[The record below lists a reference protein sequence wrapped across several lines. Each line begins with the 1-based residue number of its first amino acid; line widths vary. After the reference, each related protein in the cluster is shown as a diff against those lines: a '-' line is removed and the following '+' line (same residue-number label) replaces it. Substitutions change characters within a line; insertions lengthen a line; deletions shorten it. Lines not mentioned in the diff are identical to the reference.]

1 MPSAFSTAI
10 PSSWIRILTGVILL
24 VPVLACSGQASH
36 APGAEGTGE
45 VVFPDQNRPDVRGT
59 RGAVSAGHPLA
70 AAAGY
75 DILRRGGN
83 AVDAAVAMAG
93 VLAVVRPHMNGV
105 GGDAFALIYKG
116 DTGEVAALNGSGR
129 SGALATPEF
138 FQENYQ
144 GEIPGKGPGS
154 VSVPGTVA
162 AWADALER
170 FGTMDLARVLEP
182 AIHYAGQGFPV
193 SARLARDFQAQGD
206 DLNQAGRDLYL
217 PGGSP
222 PAVGSVFRNPALA
235 RTLER
240 VAREGKAG
248 FYRGSVAET
257 LAAFLESRG
266 GYLRPPD
273 FAEHTSTWVEPL
285 SAGYHGYRLLVM
297 PPNTQGIA
305 QLMLTEMAKHHP
317 LKEMGHN
324 TSSYLHTLVE
334 LKKLAFADRDR
345 WVADPEQA
353 DLPVDQLLDPERLA
367 RRAQDVDPRQAAAQV
382 EPGVAGD
389 DVVAGLPSHE
399 GAMRPHGA
407 APRSLVPGTAPAPS
421 QGADDFG
428 DTVYLTAVDRWGN
441 AVSWI
446 QSIFS
451 GFGSGLLE
459 PETGVVLQNRGALF
473 TLEVGHP
480 NRVAPEKRPY
490 HTLTPLMA
498 LREDGSLGFTLG
510 TPGGDSQTQSLLQ
523 IMNNMMIFG
532 MSPQEAV
539 EAPRFRSYQGL
550 RVAMEDRVPPTV
562 RQELENLGHEIQVV
576 HGWTATFGGAQMI
589 FWDPEFGS
597 LIVASGPRREAY
609 GLAY

>member
-1 MPSAFSTAI
+1 MSTAF
-10 PSSWIRILTGVILL
+10 PTTLLSSWIRILTPGLLL
-24 VPVLACSGQASH
+24 VPALACGGQASDS
-36 APGAEGTGE
+36 PGETGADE

-75 DILRRGGN
+75 DILRQGGN

-105 GGDAFALIYKG
+105 GGDAFALIYQG

-129 SGALATPEF
+129 AGALATPEF
-138 FQENYQ
+138 FQENHQ

-154 VSVPGTVA
+154 VSVPGAVA

-182 AIHYAGQGFPV
+182 AIRYAGEGFPV

-206 DLNQAGRDLYL
+206 DLNQAGRELYL

-222 PAVGSVFRNPALA
+222 PAVGSLFRNPALA
-235 RTLER
+235 GTLER
-240 VAREGKAG
+240 IAREGKAG
-248 FYRGSVAET
+248 FYRGPVAES
-257 LAAFLESRG
+257 LAAFLQARG
-266 GYLRPPD
+266 GYLRAPD
-273 FAEHTSTWVEPL
+273 FADHTSTWVEPL
-285 SAGYHGYRLLVM
+285 SASYHGYRLLVM
-297 PPNTQGIA
+297 PPNTQGMA

-317 LKEMGHN
+317 LKDMGHN

-353 DLPVDQLLDPERLA
+353 DLPLDRLLDPERLA
-367 RRAQDVDPRQAAAQV
+367 RRAQEVDPQQAAEQV
-382 EPGVAGD
+382 EPGVGGD

-399 GAMRPHGA
+399 GAMGAPGA
-407 APRSLVPGTAPAPS
+407 ASRSPAPGTVPAPG

-446 QSIFS
+446 QSVFS

-459 PETGVVLQNRGALF
+459 PETGVLLQNRGALF
-473 TLEVGHP
+473 TLEESHP
-480 NRVAPEKRPY
+480 NRVAPGKRPY

-539 EAPRFRSYQGL
+539 EAPRFRSYEGL
-550 RVAMEDRVPPTV
+550 RVAMEDRVPLRV
-562 RQELENLGHEIQVV
+562 REELEERGHEIRVV

-589 FWDPEFGS
+589 FLDPEFGT
-597 LIVASGPRREAY
+597 LTVASGPRREAY